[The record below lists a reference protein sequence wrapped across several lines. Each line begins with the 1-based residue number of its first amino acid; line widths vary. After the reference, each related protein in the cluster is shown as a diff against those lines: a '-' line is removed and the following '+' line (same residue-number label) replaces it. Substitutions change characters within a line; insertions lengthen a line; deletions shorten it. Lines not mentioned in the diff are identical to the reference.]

1 VAHFRIP
8 KVQSNST
15 LTVLRS
21 IILGILLI
29 GISVVVYKLFV
40 AKKED
45 PLRSAVAPVKPVK
58 SIMVKKGE
66 LNLSL
71 DLTGRLIASN
81 RIELFSEVQ
90 GVMSSG
96 SVSFK
101 GGNAFR
107 KGQLLLS
114 IDDAEARAA
123 LIAQRSTYITTVS
136 QIMPD
141 IQIDYP
147 GVSAKW
153 KTYLSEL
160 DPLKEISKMPEIES
174 DKLRLFLTSRG
185 LISAFYSL
193 RSAEVRNKKYQIYA
207 PFDGVLTDAL
217 VTEGSLIR
225 PGQALGSFIHPNEY
239 ELEASIPAKD
249 VGLVQVGT
257 KAEFHSAEMPGTW
270 EAKLVRINSKVD
282 ANSQSV
288 RLFFSL
294 QASELKEGQYLN
306 GKLPGIL
313 LSNHFAIARRNLIND
328 RFLFAIR
335 DSTLFRLEPNIEA
348 FTEEWAIFSDVQ
360 DDELLLNELVS
371 GAFEGMKVAPQMS
384 DKQ

>member
-1 VAHFRIP
+1 M
-8 KVQSNST
+8 QSNST

-249 VGLVQVGT
+249 VRLVEVGT

-313 LSNHFAIARRNLIND
+313 LPNHFAIARRNLIND

-348 FTEEWAIFSDVQ
+348 FTEEWAIFSDVK